1 MGTQFANGSV
11 AISECDRCGFRF
23 KLKALRK
30 LFIKETLVNIKV
42 CKECWEPSQPQ
53 LRLGEYPVYDPQALR
68 EPRPD
73 LSYRSSG
80 TTGLQLDLNAPASSQ
95 LNNGIASEGS
105 RIIQWG
111 WWPIGGASANDAG
124 LTPNFLTS
132 TGVVGN
138 VTVTTS

>member
-1 MGTQFANGSV
+1 MTTKFANGNK

-23 KLKALRK
+23 KLKELKK

-73 LSYRSSG
+73 LSYVTSG
-80 TTGLQLDLNAPASSQ
+80 V
-95 LNNGIASEGS
+95 NNEGE
-105 RIIQWG
+105 
-111 WWPIGGASANDAG
+111 
-124 LTPNFLTS
+124 
-132 TGVVGN
+132 V
-138 VTVTTS
+138 